1 MIVSANHLKR
11 NYGEQRA
18 LEDVSFE
25 VAAGELF
32 GILGPN
38 GSGKSTMFRVLAT
51 IETPQAGTANIAGLN
66 VVTQAQEVRERIGVV
81 FQTQSLD
88 KYLTV
93 AENLTSQGHL
103 FGMSGA
109 KLKSRISDLLERL
122 QISDRR
128 DSILKTL
135 SGGMKR
141 RVEIAKALLHE
152 PQVLLMDEPTTGLDP
167 VARMELWKY
176 VDELRRQTG
185 VTVVVTTHLL
195 EEAERASRL
204 MLMHMGVS
212 VLQGTPRELKASMPG
227 DVVLLE
233 SADPESLR
241 QGIFL
246 HFDKQKCTVFDN
258 YVRTIVPDGPKFVV
272 EAAAAFQTAVQGI
285 SYHKPTLED
294 VFMKETG
301 ARL

>member
-1 MIVSANHLKR
+1 MIVSANHLKL

-51 IETPQAGTANIAGLN
+51 IETPQAGTANIAGFN
-66 VVTQAQEVRERIGVV
+66 VVTQAQEVRKRIGVV

-109 KLKSRISDLLERL
+109 KLKSRISDLLERM

-152 PQVLLMDEPTTGLDP
+152 PKVLLMDEPTTGLDP

-212 VLQGTPRELKASMPG
+212 VLQGTPRELKASIPG

-272 EAAAAFQTAVQGI
+272 EAATAFQTAVQGI

>member
-1 MIVSANHLKR
+1 MIVSANHLKL

-25 VAAGELF
+25 VSAGELF

-51 IETPQAGTANIAGLN
+51 IEVPQAGSATIAGFN
-66 VVTQAQEVRERIGVV
+66 VVTQAQEVRRKIGVV

-93 AENLTSQGHL
+93 GENLSSQGHL
-103 FGMSGA
+103 FGMSGS

-122 QISDRR
+122 HLSDRR

-204 MLMHMGVS
+204 MLMHMGIS
-212 VLQGTPRELKASMPG
+212 VQQGTPSELKASIPG

-233 SADPESLR
+233 SADPEALR

-246 HFDKQKCTVFDN
+246 DFDKQKCTVFDN
-258 YVRTIVPDGPKFVV
+258 YVRTIVPNGPKFVV
-272 EAAAAFQTAVQGI
+272 EAAAAFPSAVRGI

>member
-1 MIVSANHLKR
+1 MIVSANHLKL

-66 VVTQAQEVRERIGVV
+66 VVTQAQEVRKRIGVV

-212 VLQGTPRELKASMPG
+212 VLQGTPRELKASIPG

>member
-1 MIVSANHLKR
+1 MIVSVNHLKL

-66 VVTQAQEVRERIGVV
+66 VVTQAQEVRKRIGVV

-212 VLQGTPRELKASMPG
+212 VLQGTPRELKASIPG

>member
-1 MIVSANHLKR
+1 MIVAANHLKL

-66 VVTQAQEVRERIGVV
+66 VVTQAQEVRKRIGVV

-212 VLQGTPRELKASMPG
+212 VLQGTPRELKASIPG

>member
-1 MIVSANHLKR
+1 MIVSAKNLKL

-25 VAAGELF
+25 VAPGELF

-51 IETPQAGTANIAGLN
+51 IEAPQSGSASIAGFD
-66 VVTQAQEVRERIGVV
+66 VIAQANEVRRKIGVV
-81 FQTQSLD
+81 FQTASLD

-93 AENLTSQGHL
+93 EENLTSQGHL
-103 FGMSGA
+103 FGLSGS
-109 KLKSRISDLLERL
+109 KLKTRIAGLLERL

-128 DSILKTL
+128 DAILKTL

-167 VARMELWKY
+167 VARMELWKF
-176 VDELRRQTG
+176 VDELRKQTG
-185 VTVVVTTHLL
+185 LTVVTTTHLL

-204 MLMHMGVS
+204 MLMHMGIS
-212 VLQGTPRELKASMPG
+212 VLQGTPRELKASIPG
-227 DVVLLE
+227 DVVMLE
-233 SADPESLR
+233 SADAEALR
-241 QGIFL
+241 QGVFL
-246 HFDKQKCTVFDN
+246 HFDKQKCTVFDD

-272 EAAAAFQTAVQGI
+272 EAAAAFPNALTGI
-285 SYHKPTLED
+285 SYRKPTLED